1 METLIG
7 TLFGGLFR
15 LAPEFIKW
23 LDRKNERAH
32 ELSMFGKQIEL
43 DQLRATNALQQ
54 TKAEGEI
61 SIATK
66 DIEALI
72 AGANAQ
78 AVRTGIRWVD
88 AINSLMRPTITFWWV
103 IVLQTSVMV
112 TTIAMHVSAGSSP
125 GEALLKIWGTDEKAI
140 VASIISY
147 WFLDRTLRRGA

>member
-61 SIATK
+61 TIATK

-72 AGANAQ
+72 AGAKAQ

-112 TTIAMHVSAGSSP
+112 TTIAMHVSAGLSP

-147 WFLDRTLRRGA
+147 WFLDRTLRRGS